1 MRIYLPVHQE
11 KFRMHCQQQSFRY
24 STKKISEVGSLS
36 AAAVHELS
44 TPLNTIFL
52 ILNDLLKEKILID
65 DKNIIKD
72 INLLKSEAE
81 RCSRNTFKII

>member
-1 MRIYLPVHQE
+1 M
-11 KFRMHCQQQSFRY
+11 
-24 STKKISEVGSLS
+24 TEVGSLS
-36 AAAVHELS
+36 AAAAHELG

-72 INLLKSEAE
+72 INLLKSKTY
-81 RCSRNTFKII
+81 SKNPL